1 MSKSE
6 PNVHHFYKVVDII
19 LILLYLANLSI
30 MLVFYFSERDLSNYV
45 HHSNCY
51 QPISDYSVEPG
62 KSSTSILTNCGA
74 NKQERCIRT
83 STSLSDAIHFANSN
97 QADKFSY
104 NEKTGNTALLSK
116 TSTNYIDQIYTS
128 IFTKNKQ
135 IIQQNTDGTTE
146 ILTTDQTTTT
156 GNRVPFVNVRTL
168 QTS

>member
-6 PNVHHFYKVVDII
+6 PNVHYFNKVAVIM
-19 LILLYLANLSI
+19 LILLYLLIISI
-30 MLVFYFSERDLSNYV
+30 LLIFYFSERDLSNYV
-45 HHSNCY
+45 HHSYCY

-116 TSTNYIDQIYTS
+116 TSTNYIDQIHTS

-135 IIQQNTDGTTE
+135 IQQQNTDGTTKNY
-146 ILTTDQTTTT
+146 TTNQTIKI
-156 GNRVPFVNVRTL
+156 GESVPFVNVKTL
-168 QTS
+168 QFS